1 MSAYSI
7 KDFVDSS
14 MGCLTLFSAKIK
26 CWFLGGKRLL
36 LNTVFEWDSD

>member
-14 MGCLTLFSAKIK
+14 VSCLTLFSAKIK
-26 CWFLGGKRLL
+26 CWFLGGKWLL
-36 LNTVFEWDSD
+36 LNIVFKWDSD